1 MRQSKKIVES
11 REGVGEA
18 TAAFAKAPYEQF
30 DDCLEMVMDSAPCRV
45 PQTAPWRA
53 RHDGASS
60 FQVSRQSYTLRS
72 IRYWAS
78 PGRWQLGM
86 ALTWRLSMWVLGS
99 W

>member
-30 DDCLEMVMDSAPCRV
+30 DDYLEMVVDSAPCRV
-45 PQTAPWRA
+45 PQTAMACSPRWCVVLP
-53 RHDGASS
+53 SIKT
-60 FQVSRQSYTLRS
+60 SYTLRS

-86 ALTWRLSMWVLGS
+86 ALTWRLSTWVLGS